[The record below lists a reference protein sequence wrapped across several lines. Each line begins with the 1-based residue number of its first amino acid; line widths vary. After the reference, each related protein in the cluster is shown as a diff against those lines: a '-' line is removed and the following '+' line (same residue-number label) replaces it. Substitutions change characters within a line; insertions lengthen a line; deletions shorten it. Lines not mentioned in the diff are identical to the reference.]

1 MHYIARISIMLL
13 FISFNLWVVILDR
26 EWLDESSQVHWQQA
40 SAVPTTDCHDVQH
53 AVTRDTDLQIED
65 AGEAIGKICMGEG

>member
-1 MHYIARISIMLL
+1 
-13 FISFNLWVVILDR
+13 VILDR
-26 EWLDESSQVHWQQA
+26 EWLEESSQVHWQQA

-65 AGEAIGKICMGEG
+65 AGEAISKMGAAKDIASACFRRNNIIIVQN